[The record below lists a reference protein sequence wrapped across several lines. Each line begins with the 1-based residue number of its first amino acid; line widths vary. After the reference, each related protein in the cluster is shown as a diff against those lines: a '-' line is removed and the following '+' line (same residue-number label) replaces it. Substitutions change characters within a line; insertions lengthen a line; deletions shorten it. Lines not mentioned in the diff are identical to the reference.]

1 MKSMRAV
8 TAVAVSVVSVALVA
22 GCSGSTPGDDTAG
35 ADGGG
40 PFTLVIGKDTS
51 GKLQSKVLDLWNEKH
66 PDAKVKVIE
75 LPASADEQRS
85 SIVQNFQARSDRFDV
100 ISSDVVWTSEFAARG
115 WIQKIDP
122 ASLPVKDML
131 PAAVKTAQYKGDL
144 YGAPITSAGSL
155 LFYRKDLISKPPTT
169 WKDLINDCRIAKQHS
184 MDCYGGQF
192 AKYEGLT
199 VNATEAINSA
209 GGSVFGPD
217 GSVTVD
223 SPQAKAGLDFLANGF
238 KQGYIPKSA
247 ITYQEEDS
255 RRAFQQG
262 KLLFLRNWPYVYN
275 LANTAGSD
283 SVIKGKFGM
292 APLPGANGVGSTT
305 LGGNNLVLSSYSKHK
320 KSVLEFMAFMESP
333 EVQRVE
339 VEDLSNSPVLS
350 ALYTDKQLVA
360 KNPYLPILKEGL
372 LHGAPRPQ
380 VPAYDETSLK
390 IQNQVYQAL
399 TGKKGTAA
407 ALKELAADLR
417 KISND

>member
-1 MKSMRAV
+1 MKFTRAAC
-8 TAVAVSVVSVALVA
+8 AVAASLASVALVA
-22 GCSGSTPGDDTAG
+22 GCSGSTPGDSAAG
-35 ADGGG
+35 ADGTG

-51 GKLQSKVLDLWNEKH
+51 GKLQSKVIDLWNKEH
-66 PDAKVKVIE
+66 PDAKAKVIE
-75 LPASADEQRS
+75 LPASADEQRAA
-85 SIVQNFQARSDRFDV
+85 IVQNFQAHSDRFDA
-100 ISSDVVWTSEFAARG
+100 ISADVVWTSEFAARG

-122 ASLPVKDML
+122 SGLPIKDML

-144 YGAPITSAGSL
+144 YGAPITSAGAL

-169 WKDLINDCRIAKQHS
+169 WKDLIDDCRIAKQHN
-184 MDCYGGQF
+184 MGCYAGQF

-209 GGSVFGPD
+209 GGSVYGSD

-223 SPQAKAGLDFLANGF
+223 SPQAKAGLDFLVNGF

-247 ITYQEEDS
+247 ITYQEEDA

-262 KLLFLRNWPYVYN
+262 KLLFLRNWPYVYS
-275 LANTAGSD
+275 LANAGGSD

-320 KSVLEFMAFMESP
+320 KSVEQFMAFMESP
-333 EVQRVE
+333 AVQRVE
-339 VEDLSNSPVLS
+339 VEDLSNSPVLTD
-350 ALYTDKQLVA
+350 LYTDKKLVA
-360 KNPYLPILKEGL
+360 ENPYLPILKEGL

-380 VPAYDETSLK
+380 VPAYDETSLR
-390 IQNQVYQAL
+390 IQTHVYDAL
-399 TGKKGTAA
+399 TGKKDTAA

-417 KISND
+417 KIPAN